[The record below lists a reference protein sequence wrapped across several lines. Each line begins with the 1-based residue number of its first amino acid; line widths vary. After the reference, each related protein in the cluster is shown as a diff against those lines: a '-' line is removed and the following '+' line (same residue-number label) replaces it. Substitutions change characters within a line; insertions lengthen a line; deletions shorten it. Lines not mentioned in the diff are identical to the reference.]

1 MKNFVTLTAR
11 RELMFFTANDYTEA
25 NYICGGERYKEL
37 YTPVRNCVVKSREEL
52 RGIEQE
58 LYRELINL

>member
-1 MKNFVTLTAR
+1 MY
-11 RELMFFTANDYTEA
+11 FTANDYTEA
-25 NYICGGERYKEL
+25 NFICGGGNYIEL
-37 YTPVRNCVVKSREEL
+37 HTPVRNCVVKSRDEL

>member
-11 RELMFFTANDYTEA
+11 RELMYFTANDYTEA
-25 NYICGGERYKEL
+25 NFICGGANYIEL
-37 YTPVRNCVVKSREEL
+37 HTPVRNCVVKSREEL